1 MARRHKL
8 LVIDDHPMFRDGL
21 GAIVRT
27 NPAYEIAGEAGTCAE
42 ALALA
47 KALEPDICVVDIS
60 LPDGNGID
68 LARDLLSLLP
78 RTRVLMLSMHSKVE
92 FVVTAFQA
100 GVSAY
105 LAKDSSRDQLMQALD
120 AVVAGRQYLDG
131 ALSPKVVSELLLR
144 PGSQTRMADA
154 SYSKLSPREQ
164 QVLRLLAEGHAP
176 AAIAERLF
184 ISRKTVENH
193 RTNILAKLDIKSPV
207 ALVRYAARMGLIDLD
222 TASE

>member
-1 MARRHKL
+1 MARRHRL
-8 LVIDDHPMFRDGL
+8 LVIDDHPMFREGL
-21 GAIVRT
+21 KAIVRAS
-27 NPAYEIAGEAGTCAE
+27 PAYEVAAEAGSCAE

-47 KALEPDICVVDIS
+47 KSLEPDIVVVDIS

-68 LARDLLSLLP
+68 LARDLLALLP
-78 RTRVLMLSMHSKVE
+78 RARVLMLSMHSKVE

-105 LAKDSSRDQLMQALD
+105 LAKDSSRDQLLHALD

-131 ALSPKVVSELLLR
+131 SLSPKVVSELLLR
-144 PGSQTRMADA
+144 PGSEARMADA
-154 SYSKLSPREQ
+154 SYSKLSRREQ

-193 RTNILAKLDIKSPV
+193 RTNILSKLDIKSPV

-222 TASE
+222 GGV